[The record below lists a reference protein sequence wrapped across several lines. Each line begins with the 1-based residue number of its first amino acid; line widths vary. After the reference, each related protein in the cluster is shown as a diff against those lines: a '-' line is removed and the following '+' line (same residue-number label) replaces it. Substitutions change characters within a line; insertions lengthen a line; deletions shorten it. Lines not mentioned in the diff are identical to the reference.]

1 MSINTPWHYF
11 PQDFLIYSGLY
22 DVSAILCWVTLKK
35 KILKKIGWSVFA
47 NISSKTDK
55 SWDSNFK
62 FHLRTPIRSWN
73 ESDEFP
79 TPEVFFLDL
88 DREEE
93 VALECEQYNQKGQ
106 IVMYSVSLHSNLKNA
121 FRKMWKQENLKSALL
136 KSGSQF

>member
-1 MSINTPWHYF
+1 MALFPPRLLDLQWTVRCICYF
-11 PQDFLIYSGLY
+11 VLGH
-22 DVSAILCWVTLKK
+22 TKK

-106 IVMYSVSLHSNLKNA
+106 IVMYSVSLHSNLN
-121 FRKMWKQENLKSALL
+121 RKMLLGKCENRKI
-136 KSGSQF
+136 